1 MCILEFGPTEP
12 LFTFSCPNGLNSTK
26 GFRGQWYMD
35 RWTDIYLEDARKRL
49 QEQLH
54 GLDLSIG
61 DVYNMQ
67 QLCPYE
73 VLRFLFALLISKLNS
88 LL

>member
-1 MCILEFGPTEP
+1 MCSLEFDPTDL
-12 LFTFSCPNGLNSTK
+12 LFTFSCLNGFTK
-26 GFRGQWYMD
+26 GNRGQWYVD
-35 RWTDIYLEDARKRL
+35 RWAEIYLKDARKRL

-54 GLDLSIG
+54 GLDLPIE
-61 DVYNMQ
+61 DVYIMQ

-73 VLRFLFALLISKLNS
+73 VLRFLFTLLISKLNP

>member
-1 MCILEFGPTEP
+1 MCILALDPTDL
-12 LFTFSCPNGLNSTK
+12 LFTFSCLNMFDITK
-26 GFRGQWYMD
+26 GFRGQWYVD
-35 RWTDIYLEDARKRL
+35 RWADIYLKDARKRL

-54 GLDLSIG
+54 GLDLSIQ
-61 DVYNMQ
+61 DVYNIQ

-73 VLRFLFALLISKLNS
+73 VLRFVFGLLISKLNS